1 MSKIVKDSFVISV
14 IISVAGRIKLKRA
27 ASKREQQPPPILDD
41 LFSCG
46 RICKYCGINM
56 DTVDLESLKF
66 FHGTCWQ
73 EYRKN
78 NELYP
83 LPENVGDC

>member
-1 MSKIVKDSFVISV
+1 
-14 IISVAGRIKLKRA
+14 
-27 ASKREQQPPPILDD
+27 
-41 LFSCG
+41 
-46 RICKYCGINM
+46 M
-56 DTVDLESLKF
+56 DTADLESLKF

-83 LPENVGDC
+83 FPENIGDC